1 MISACGRAS
10 KDAWQQRCSPR
21 PGNAPL
27 VGETLP
33 ELNYITT
40 GVLRRGGLGLF
51 RGRLAIFLLVPGIDS
66 GAGVSTARGRN
77 LGKDGYMPNS
87 PQRAIIKFLAIGT
100 SIGMTPEQR
109 KEYMLREIA
118 ATMQLYLDGKIDQ
131 FWHRYD
137 GKGVIFV
144 MTTASKE
151 EAEILLKGLPLGVVG
166 VLNFELLPIGP
177 LRPINALLE
186 AAQKAS
192 G

>member
-1 MISACGRAS
+1 MIPACGRH
-10 KDAWQQRCSPR
+10 QRMPGRSVARSSGIR
-21 PGNAPL
+21 PIGWSESA
-27 VGETLP
+27 GA
-33 ELNYITT
+33 ELHRD
-40 GVLRRGGLGLF
+40 RRFATWRLGLF
-51 RGRLAIFLLVPGIDS
+51 RGRLANFLLVLGINS
-66 GAGVSTARGRN
+66 GAGGSTARGRN
-77 LGKDGYMPNS
+77 LGKDGYMPHS
-87 PQRAIIKFLAIGT
+87 PQREITKFLAIGT
-100 SIGMTPEQR
+100 STGMTPEQR
-109 KEYMLREIA
+109 KEYMLSEIT

-166 VLNFELLPIGP
+166 VLNFELIPIGP

-186 AAQKAS
+186 AAQKTA

>member
-1 MISACGRAS
+1 LR
-10 KDAWQQRCSPR
+10 
-21 PGNAPL
+21 
-27 VGETLP
+27 ETFA
-33 ELNYITT
+33 TW
-40 GVLRRGGLGLF
+40 RLGLF
-51 RGRLAIFLLVPGIDS
+51 RGRLAIFLLVLGINS
-66 GAGVSTARGRN
+66 GAGGSTARGRN
-77 LGKDGYMPNS
+77 LGKDGYMPHS
-87 PQRAIIKFLAIGT
+87 PQREITKFLAIGT
-100 SIGMTPEQR
+100 STGMTPEQR
-109 KEYMLREIA
+109 KEYMLSEIT

-166 VLNFELLPIGP
+166 VLNFELIPIGP

-186 AAQKAS
+186 AAQKTA

>member
-1 MISACGRAS
+1 
-10 KDAWQQRCSPR
+10 
-21 PGNAPL
+21 
-27 VGETLP
+27 
-33 ELNYITT
+33 
-40 GVLRRGGLGLF
+40 
-51 RGRLAIFLLVPGIDS
+51 
-66 GAGVSTARGRN
+66 
-77 LGKDGYMPNS
+77 MPNS
-87 PQRAIIKFLAIGT
+87 LQREITKFLAIGT

-109 KEYMLREIA
+109 TEYMLSEIT

-166 VLNFELLPIGP
+166 ILTFELIPIGP

-186 AAQKAS
+186 AARKTA